1 MENLQDILDM
11 NLQPHDLEDLKPE
24 VKQIYD
30 RKVKMQLLTV
40 ESIENFVDI
49 IFHAEIEQQ
58 DVKYLKP
65 DVRTVYEKR
74 VAYHNE
80 ISRLLNN
87 AMIDVTESV
96 EEAHDNQEDKKE
108 DD

>member
-1 MENLQDILDM
+1 M

-24 VKQIYD
+24 VKQIYE
-30 RKVKMQLLTV
+30 RKVRMQLMTV

-49 IFHAEIEQQ
+49 IFHSEIEQR
-58 DVKYLKP
+58 DLKYLKP
-65 DVRTVYEKR
+65 DVRAVYEKR

-80 ISRLLNN
+80 ISSLLNY

-96 EEAHDNQEDKKE
+96 EEAPDNEEDKKI